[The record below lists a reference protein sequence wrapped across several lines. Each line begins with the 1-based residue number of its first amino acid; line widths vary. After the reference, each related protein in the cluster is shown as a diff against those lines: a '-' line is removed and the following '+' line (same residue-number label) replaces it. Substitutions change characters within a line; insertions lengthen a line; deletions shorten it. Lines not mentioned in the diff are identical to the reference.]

1 MSHTI
6 IDNRFR
12 DIIDEHATVR
22 QLGTGFTFT
31 EGPIWHPTEKHLLFS
46 DMPADV
52 RRQWQ
57 PQSGQVT
64 EVLRP
69 SNKANG
75 MTYDHDLNLLVCE
88 HSTSSVARFRPDGTR
103 EVLCCHFE
111 GRELNS
117 PNDLIVGKDGS
128 IYFTDPTFGRMDHF
142 GVERPLELGF
152 QGVYRL
158 PPHHKPG
165 DEPQLVTDR
174 YLFSQ
179 PNGLCFS
186 PCERWMWV
194 NDTEQANIRMFDV
207 AGDGQLTNAR
217 IFASGVKESLRE
229 GVPDGMKADRD
240 GNVYV
245 TAPGGVWVYSFDGIK
260 LGEILIPE
268 MPANLHWGG
277 NDWETLFICATT
289 SVFSVK
295 TNTKGRIE
303 PFMVAKPATSSTA
316 VSMNTATAQPAH
328 VNHTTPS
335 AATNSSSEALTI
347 VPAIAPARSALLLQ
361 DLQNDVMIDGGAFA
375 STGSPQHA
383 KEQNVV
389 ANARR
394 LAEACRQ
401 SGIIV
406 IHIWM
411 VCEPGHPL
419 LSQHA
424 PLFQGLKG
432 ENALVRGTWGVQPA
446 QGLEPQSQDLVV
458 EKMSMSGWE
467 SSRLESY
474 LRHAGID
481 TIINCGAWT
490 NMSVEHTAR
499 TAADKGFR
507 VIVPEDSCSTM
518 NSDWHRASI
527 EYAMANVAT
536 ISSTDEVI
544 NQLRGA

>member
-1 MSHTI
+1 MSYTI
-6 IDNRFR
+6 IDNRFK
-12 DIIDEHATVR
+12 DIIDEHEPVR

-31 EGPIWHPTEKHLLFS
+31 EGPLWHPSERQLLFS

-52 RRQWQ
+52 RRKWDS
-57 PQSGQVT
+57 QSNNVS

-75 MTYDHDLNLLVCE
+75 MTYDHELNLLVCE
-88 HSTSSVARFRPDGTR
+88 HSTSSVVRLRKDGTR
-103 EVLCCHFE
+103 EVLCTHFV
-111 GRELNS
+111 GQELNS

-142 GVERPLELGF
+142 GVKRPLVQGF

-158 PPHHKPG
+158 PPNHRPG

-186 PCERWMWV
+186 PCEKWMWV

-207 AGDGQLTNAR
+207 ASDGQLKNSR
-217 IFASGVKESLRE
+217 VFASGVKESLRT
-229 GVPDGMKADRD
+229 GLPDGMKADRD

-245 TAPGGVWVYSFDGIK
+245 TAPGGLWVYSFEGIK
-260 LGEILIPE
+260 LGEILFPE
-268 MPANLHWGG
+268 MAANLHWGG
-277 NDWETLFICATT
+277 DDWETLYVCATT
-289 SVFSVK
+289 SVYSVK
-295 TNTKGRIE
+295 TKTKGRIE
-303 PFMVAKPATSSTA
+303 PFMYAKAAAGGTTITSHSAHVSQETHQPTPAAPTSSSDTKLNIIPAKTA
-316 VSMNTATAQPAH
+316 V
-328 VNHTTPS
+328 
-335 AATNSSSEALTI
+335 LI
-347 VPAIAPARSALLLQ
+347 Q

-383 KEQNVV
+383 NEQNVV
-389 ANARR
+389 ANAMKV
-394 LAEACRQ
+394 AAACRQ
-401 SGIIV
+401 SGIQV

-432 ENALVRGTWGVQPA
+432 ENALVRDTWGVQPA
-446 QGLEPQSQDLVV
+446 PGLEPQPQDLIV

-507 VIVPEDSCSTM
+507 VIVPQDSCSTM
-518 NSDWHRASI
+518 NADWHRASI

-536 ISSTDEVI
+536 ICQTDEIV
-544 NQLRGA
+544 NQLR